1 MTYFLRY
8 SIFDTTKREDM
19 ITNYFEDLWKK
30 AEKLGISKFRIG
42 CKVFGKDNYR
52 MIYKQ
57 GQVSKYMQKRY
68 TEINNAINE
77 LRKEK

>member
-1 MTYFLRY
+1 
-8 SIFDTTKREDM
+8 M

-57 GQVSKYMQKRY
+57 GQISKYMQKRY
-68 TEINNAINE
+68 TEIDNAINE
-77 LRKEK
+77 LRKGK